1 MYITVADLAKTF
13 SYSVLVKLSND
24 EHTAAEINE
33 SVVEQAIQIASE
45 RIDAA
50 LRGRY
55 RLPLTQVPTVINGYC
70 LTLARYWL
78 YARRPESKMP
88 ETVKDTYTQA
98 IKELEQIAN
107 GKLHLGIAGFSESNT
122 TTDSQA
128 VQDSY
133 GDLLADS
140 GEYRVKSANR
150 MNTEG
155 Y

>member
-13 SYSVLVKLSND
+13 SYSILVQLSND
-24 EHTAAEINE
+24 DHIAAEIDE
-33 SVVEQAIQIASE
+33 SVVEQAIQTASE

-55 RLPLTQVPTVINGYC
+55 RLPLTQVPTVISGYC
-70 LTLARYWL
+70 QSIARYWL
-78 YARRPESKMP
+78 YARRPEDKMP
-88 ETVKDTYTQA
+88 ETVKETYMQA

-107 GKLHLGIAGFSESNT
+107 GKLHLGIAGFNESDAT
-122 TTDSQA
+122 TAEQTARDG
-128 VQDSY
+128 Y

>member
-1 MYITVADLAKTF
+1 MYITVETLAKTF
-13 SYSVLVKLSND
+13 SYSILVQLSND
-24 EHTAAEINE
+24 DHIAAEIDE
-33 SVVEQAIQIASE
+33 SVVEQAIQTASE

-55 RLPLTQVPTVINGYC
+55 RLPLTHVPTVISGYC
-70 LTLARYWL
+70 QSIARYWL
-78 YARRPESKMP
+78 YARRPEDKMP
-88 ETVKDTYTQA
+88 ETVKETYTQA

-107 GKLHLGIAGFSESNT
+107 GKLHLGIAGFSDT
-122 TTDSQA
+122 TATEPADKG
-128 VQDSY
+128 DY

-140 GEYRVKSANR
+140 GEYRIKRANR